1 MAHSC
6 QTDVGGAELKVEAIR
21 EPSSLMSQ
29 AAIVEKSPSLTLE
42 LEGARHS
49 KRAPSR
55 PCQKKLSQQDTIREC
70 DMAAECEND
79 RMTTALENDETHSC
93 TPRPLPPQRHGN
105 LGRACQSAPPR
116 SRDGEL
122 KQIPCVLCLWQIRSR
137 TSLSI
142 PHSKIRTRLRLNKRL
157 A

>member
-6 QTDVGGAELKVEAIR
+6 QTHVGGAELKVEAIR

-29 AAIVEKSPSLTLE
+29 AAIVEKLPSLTLE
-42 LEGARHS
+42 LEGTRPS

-70 DMAAECEND
+70 DMAAEREND
-79 RMTTALENDETHSC
+79 RMTTARDNDETHSC
-93 TPRPLPPQRHGN
+93 TPRPLPPQRHGH

-122 KQIPCVLCLWQIRSR
+122 KQIPCVLCLRQTRSR